1 MTNKYLALIMV
12 AFAISFSLHSQ
23 DSNLVKLLPQND
35 DFENLKLSSG
45 IESYV
50 GDDLF
55 FLINGGADLY
65 LEYGFVQVIRAEY
78 SDDSE
83 NSLHIEIYE
92 MQDRPAA
99 YGLYSFQHMRD
110 DQPDKIGERG
120 QIVKNNALLIK
131 DRYVIKMFARYTEES
146 VEDLLRNTADIITAR
161 ITTEDNRQL
170 LLPYLL
176 PVQDNDYPQVKF
188 IRGSIALRNIY
199 NFHNDDIFSIDDGV
213 VGIYQEYTIFIFQ
226 YPGTLKALQQFG
238 KANSQ
243 LEKEDRF
250 SSFYSQKNQF
260 QMIDNKGNKLHFLTF
275 DRFIIAFVYQGNR
288 NLTPLIEEIKYNIEL
303 SF

>member
-1 MTNKYLALIMV
+1 MKIKYLVPLLMV
-12 AFAISFSLHSQ
+12 AAINLSLYSQ
-23 DSNLVKLLPQND
+23 DTSLVKLLPRD
-35 DFENLKLSSG
+35 GDLESLSMKSE

-65 LEYGFVQVIRAEY
+65 LEYGFVQVICADY
-78 SDDSE
+78 SNE
-83 NSLHIEIYE
+83 AGNSLHIEIYE
-92 MQDRPAA
+92 MEDRAA
-99 YGLYSFQHMRD
+99 AFGIYSFQHMSD
-110 DQPDKIGERG
+110 DEPDEIGERG

-131 DRYVIKMFARYTEES
+131 DKYVIKMFTKFPEDNAEE
-146 VEDLLRNTADIITAR
+146 LLKTTADLIASR
-161 ITTEDNRQL
+161 ITTENARPL

-176 PVQDNDYPQVKF
+176 PVQDNDYPQVKL

-199 NFHNDDIFSIDDGV
+199 NFHNEDIFSIDDGV
-213 VGIYQEYTIFIFQ
+213 VGIYQEYSIFIFQ

-238 KANSQ
+238 VVKSQ

-250 SSFYSQKNQF
+250 SNFYSQKHQF
-260 QMIDNKGNKLHFLTF
+260 QMIDKKGNKINFLTF
-275 DRFIIAFVYQGNR
+275 DKFIIAFIYQGNR
-288 NLTPLIEEIKYNIEL
+288 NLTPLIEEIKFNIDL